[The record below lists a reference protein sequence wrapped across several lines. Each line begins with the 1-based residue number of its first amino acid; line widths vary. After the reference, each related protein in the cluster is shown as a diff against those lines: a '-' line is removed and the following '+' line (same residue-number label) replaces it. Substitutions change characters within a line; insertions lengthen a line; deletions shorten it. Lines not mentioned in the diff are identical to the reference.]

1 MAKILLE
8 LLIFLRARKKLW
20 LIPLLLVMLI
30 FGAITILASG
40 SPLGPFIYTI
50 F

>member
-1 MAKILLE
+1 VKTFIE
-8 LLIFLRARKKLW
+8 LLIFLRLRKKLW
-20 LIPLLLVMLI
+20 LLPLLLVMII
-30 FGAITILASG
+30 FGGVMMLASG